1 MPAQDADSWQF
12 ALLFAVAA
20 GSANVLFGVEKTSRL
35 QWAPALK
42 RGLSG
47 DVVDEDS
54 GEEHFIVA

>member
-1 MPAQDADSWQF
+1 MAV
-12 ALLFAVAA
+12 ALLLAVAI
-20 GSANVLFGVEKTSRL
+20 GSDIALFGVEKTSRP

-54 GEEHFIVA
+54 GEEHLTVA